1 MYRHAQD
8 FRYIVLY
15 TSISQ
20 YIHVYTV
27 IYVSCD
33 RWKAIELKKTIHM
46 LCRPGFDSKELDPDL
61 HERMQQAVQDGRIKC
76 CISGMYIVIIC
87 IYRDM
92 QVYVGI
98 YVFILEVGCVC
109 S

>member
-1 MYRHAQD
+1 MTGGKSLSSR
-8 FRYIVLY
+8 
-15 TSISQ
+15 
-20 YIHVYTV
+20 
-27 IYVSCD
+27 
-33 RWKAIELKKTIHM
+33 
-46 LCRPGFDSKELDPDL
+46 RPLMCSVDQGLDSKELDPDL
-61 HERMQQAVQDGRIKC
+61 HKRMQQAVVAAVQNGSIKC

-87 IYRDM
+87 IYRDI

>member
-33 RWKAIELKKTIHM
+33 RWKAIELKKTIDM
-46 LCRPGFDSKELDPDL
+46 LRRPGFDSKELDPDL
-61 HERMQQAVQDGRIKC
+61 HERMQQAVQDGCIKC

-87 IYRDM
+87 IYSDIFKYM
-92 QVYVGI
+92 
-98 YVFILEVGCVC
+98 
-109 S
+109 